1 MGQAGMRSGVAALF
15 AVAALAGCAQTGAAD
30 QATQAPA
37 APGGDTCARSEWT
50 PYVGRPRTELPTPSD
65 QRRVRIHSTTDA
77 VTMDFREDRVNVVWD
92 ADTGRVVEV
101 RCG

>member
-1 MGQAGMRSGVAALF
+1 MGQAGMKAAVLGLF
-15 AVAALAGCAQTGAAD
+15 ATAALAGCAQMGATDPAP
-30 QATQAPA
+30 QTPAT
-37 APGGDTCARSEWT
+37 PGGDSCARSEWT

-65 QRRVRIHSTTDA
+65 PRRVRIHSTTDA
-77 VTMDFREDRVNVVWD
+77 VTMDYREDRVNVVWD